1 MSCGL
6 ESLAGFII
14 GSNRHCSSVMETQ
27 LTVHHRR
34 ITNRKLYKACEGVG
48 YEVS

>member
-6 ESLAGFII
+6 EVPAGFII
-14 GSNRHCSSVMETQ
+14 GSNRRCSSVKETQ
-27 LTVHHRR
+27 LTVHHRS
-34 ITNRKLYKACEGVG
+34 TNNWNSNKACEGVG